1 MRQSRAHISSRRQ
14 KGFSLVEL
22 MLTVALLVIAMAIA
36 TDGLMKMQKRASAD
50 TGKVDMTQMS
60 RQFVDQIVNDL
71 HQTGYPGLKVYD
83 PALGL
88 TLASPNVAAGLLTVD
103 PNTVEFEADVD
114 GSGQVSHVYL
124 QLLWSNGT
132 PVSQGGGNC
141 PCTLQRGTLYKSQ
154 VGTAAIPY
162 YTEVNNVTNT
172 NIFSA
177 YLFDGTSVAL
187 PASAADLPNIK
198 SIKVT
203 VNVQSSVQEMDGTFP
218 TITLAS
224 EAKIN
229 N

>member
-1 MRQSRAHISSRRQ
+1 
-14 KGFSLVEL
+14 
-22 MLTVALLVIAMAIA
+22 MLTVVLLVIAMAIA
-36 TDGLMKMQKRASAD
+36 TDGLMQMQKRATAD

-83 PALGL
+83 PASGA
-88 TLASPNVAAGLLTVD
+88 TTASTNVAAGLLAVD
-103 PNTVEFEADVD
+103 PNAMEFEADVD

-124 QLLWSNGT
+124 NLLWSNGT
-132 PVSQGGGNC
+132 PVSSGAGTC

-154 VGTAAIPY
+154 VGTAAVPY

-177 YLFDGTSVAL
+177 YFFDGSTVAL
-187 PASAADLPNIK
+187 PAAASDLPNIK
-198 SIKVT
+198 GIKVT
-203 VNVQSSVQEMDGTFP
+203 VNVQSSVADMDGTYP